1 MKPIPLRSIV
11 ACCLALSAAATPS
24 FAQTA
29 DAAASFPNKPIRLVV
44 PFAAGGTSDV
54 LARAVGVKLG
64 EVLGQSI
71 VVDNRPGANGNIG
84 SDAVAKAAPDG
95 YTLLLAA
102 DGTMVINPAL
112 YPKLS
117 FDPERDFIALT
128 RVALVPLVFVATP
141 SLKANSV
148 KELIELSKQPG
159 TQLDFSSAGV
169 GSAGHLAGELFK
181 VQTGARMTHV
191 PYKGGGQAITDVVA
205 GQVPMIVT
213 AFATAGPFIK
223 NGKLKA
229 LGVTSAQRFAG
240 SPSVP
245 TVAEAGVTGFDV
257 SSWYGVMAPA
267 NTPDAV
273 VNKLHAALSKVLQ
286 TPEMKT
292 RLEDLG
298 ALPVLD
304 TRAQFA
310 QLIHADLTRWAR
322 IVKEAKVSLD

>member
-1 MKPIPLRSIV
+1 MKPILLRGVV
-11 ACCLALSAAATPS
+11 ACCLALSAATSPS

-64 EVLGQSI
+64 EVLGQSV

-141 SLKANSV
+141 ALKANSV
-148 KELIELSKQPG
+148 KELIELSKQPNS
-159 TQLDFSSAGV
+159 QLDFSSAGV

-205 GQVPMIVT
+205 GQVPLIVT

-245 TVAEAGVTGFDV
+245 TVAEAGVSGFDV
-257 SSWYGVMAPA
+257 SSWYGIMAPA

-286 TPEMKT
+286 VPEMKT